1 MALRKP
7 TFEGQEAQ
15 GVEEPA
21 VVSTVAT
28 ETVAQDVKQPVNDAV
43 ARDTTPATV
52 QQRTTAVATPTGG
65 KYKPALTSY
74 QNVIDPSSL
83 EFDTF
88 RRITV
93 GLDGFSDENEVE
105 LGKCIKLQIMSWN
118 ERFVVTPGVQN
129 AEANEK
135 VRYSLDGKVLE
146 DGTLVADYLK
156 VLREVDGYDK
166 ASLKKYMTIYGFLVG
181 NEIKGEMVEIDPAE
195 REIVSV
201 QVPPRSLP
209 LFTRY
214 QIETGVKVAQ
224 GVIAESDELVL
235 KQEKVKGKTTT
246 YASIRISA
254 K

>member
-7 TFEGQEAQ
+7 AFEGQEA
-15 GVEEPA
+15 EES
-21 VVSTVAT
+21 VQVSNVAT
-28 ETVAQDVKQPVNDAV
+28 ETVVQDVKQPANE
-43 ARDTTPATV
+43 PAATAQAPV
-52 QQRTTAVATPTGG
+52 PAPQRSTAVATPTGG

-105 LGKCIKLQIMSWN
+105 LGKRIKIQIMSWN

-135 VRYSLDGKVLE
+135 VRYSLDGKVLD
-146 DGTLVADYLK
+146 DGTLVTDYLK

-166 ASLKKYMTIYGFLVG
+166 AALKKYLTIYGFLAG
-181 NEIKGEMVEIDPAE
+181 NEVKGEMVDIDPAE

-214 QIETGVKVAQ
+214 QIETGVKVSQ

-235 KQEKVKGKTTT
+235 TQEKVKGKTTT
-246 YASIRISA
+246 YASIKFSA